1 MTSPVLWIF
10 IPAAASIVLFFIR
23 NRARLVTSLGVGL
36 CILLALLAWA
46 LPIGRPMTL
55 GPWSFL
61 PAIQIGDSYAI
72 LGRRLVLEN
81 SDRIFLILI
90 FLGLAFWF
98 GGSII
103 ARAGRL
109 FVPLGL
115 AMGVALTAALAVE
128 PFLYAALFI
137 ELAVLISIPLL
148 SPPGSP
154 VRDSVLRYLTFQTL
168 GMPFILFSGW
178 LLTGIGSEPTN
189 PALTIRI
196 TSLLG
201 LGFALLLAIF
211 PFHIWIPMIAQDV
224 QPYRA
229 TFVIFVVPTVISLF
243 AMGFFDQYTW
253 LQSLPALYS
262 VLIFLGTLMV
272 VGGGIW
278 ALLQNHVGRMFGFT
292 IVAEI
297 GLTLLVIGLS
307 GRMGNE
313 ANLAAG
319 ANVVS
324 TVSEGYLFAQLLPRG
339 ISLALW
345 ALAVSTWQR
354 NPDQLGFP
362 ALAGISRQFPIA
374 TASVLI
380 AQLSLAGMPLLA
392 AFPLRIRL
400 WTVMATI
407 SPLATIMLVIGS
419 AALIFAGLRM
429 LLALLKSPGPATW
442 KINETRTQRVLLI
455 LGCSMI
461 LFIGLLPQYFYP
473 ILINFSNLI
482 GAIGP

>member
-1 MTSPVLWIF
+1 MTAPILWIF
-10 IPAAASIVLFFIR
+10 VPAAVSIILFFIR
-23 NRARLVTSLGVGL
+23 SRARLVAGLGVGL

-46 LPIGRPMTL
+46 LPVGRPISL

-61 PAIQIGDSYAI
+61 PAIQISDSFTI
-72 LGRRLVLEN
+72 LGRRLVLDN

-90 FLGLAFWF
+90 YLGLAFWF

-109 FVPLGL
+109 FIPLGL

-154 VRDSVLRYLTFQTL
+154 VRSSVLRYLTFQTL
-168 GMPFILFSGW
+168 GMPFILLAGW
-178 LLTGIGSEPTN
+178 LLTGVGSEPTD

-211 PFHIWIPMIAQDV
+211 PFHIWIPMVAQDV

-243 AMGFFDQYTW
+243 ALSFFDQYTW

-262 VLIFLGTLMV
+262 ILIFLGSLMV
-272 VGGGIW
+272 IGGGIW

-307 GRMGNE
+307 GRIGNE
-313 ANLAAG
+313 GNLAAG
-319 ANVVS
+319 ADVVY
-324 TVSEGYLFAQLLPRG
+324 TITEGYLFAQLLPRG

-354 NPDQLGFP
+354 DPDQLGFNS
-362 ALAGISRQFPIA
+362 LAGISRRFPIA
-374 TASVLI
+374 TAAVLI

-407 SPLATIMLVIGS
+407 SPFATIVLVVGS
-419 AALIFAGLRM
+419 AALIFAGLRL
-429 LLALLKSPGPATW
+429 LLAILRSPEPAAW
-442 KINETRTQRVLLI
+442 KINETRTQQVLLI
-455 LGCSMI
+455 LGCLML

-473 ILINFSNLI
+473 ILINYTSLI
-482 GAIGP
+482 GAFGP